1 MATACL
7 LGKQNDTLRCE
18 IDCAL
23 FRRER
28 ALAYALRRS
37 AACVDHV
44 NARNV
49 CNPKVGR
56 RVATRTARKPP
67 PRYTVPDTLV
77 SQSDEAPQASGDRS
91 AAARILARSFYR
103 ELRENGY
110 TPRQLLSLS
119 TELIELVTQDL
130 QRERQEGVSARV
142 A

>member
-1 MATACL
+1 MSGIQKTAEVLQSC
-7 LGKQNDTLRCE
+7 DT
-18 IDCAL
+18 
-23 FRRER
+23 RR
-28 ALAYALRRS
+28 
-37 AACVDHV
+37 
-44 NARNV
+44 
-49 CNPKVGR
+49 
-56 RVATRTARKPP
+56 PP
-67 PRYTVPDTLV
+67 PRYTVPDTQV
-77 SQSDEAPQASGDRS
+77 SHSEEAPKGSGDRS

>member
-1 MATACL
+1 MSGIQKTAEVLQSC
-7 LGKQNDTLRCE
+7 DT
-18 IDCAL
+18 
-23 FRRER
+23 RR
-28 ALAYALRRS
+28 
-37 AACVDHV
+37 
-44 NARNV
+44 
-49 CNPKVGR
+49 
-56 RVATRTARKPP
+56 PP
-67 PRYTVPDTLV
+67 PRYTVPDSQV
-77 SQSDEAPQASGDRS
+77 SHSDEAPKGSGDRS